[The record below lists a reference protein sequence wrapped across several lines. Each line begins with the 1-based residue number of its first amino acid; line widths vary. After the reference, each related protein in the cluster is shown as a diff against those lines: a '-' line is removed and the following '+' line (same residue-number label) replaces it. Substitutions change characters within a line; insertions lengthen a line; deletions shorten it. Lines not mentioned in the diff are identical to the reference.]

1 MKEKE
6 KCRKRGEKGLE
17 KRIILFDFLGDP
29 VANACDMGS
38 VPGQEDSPCCKTTEP
53 VHSSYRACALEFM
66 SHG

>member
-38 VPGQEDSPCCKTTEP
+38 VPGQEDSHAARQLSLCTAVTEP
-53 VHSSYRACALEFM
+53 VL
-66 SHG
+66 